1 MPIGTRLLCSH
12 DVGLSYKKALEELL
26 YISLHENKQEYD
38 GKYPG
43 KIEAE
48 ELGELQAGSRVG
60 FSYEPV
66 PAPSIAVAAEQHEHE
81 GT

>member
-1 MPIGTRLLCSH
+1 MPVGTRLLCSH

-26 YISLHENKQEYD
+26 YIPLNKYEQEYD

-43 KIEAE
+43 KIEAK

-66 PAPSIAVAAEQHEHE
+66 PTPAIAVTAEQHEHE